1 MNGINGN
8 WDDRLNQL
16 KYQDLQREI
25 EYLHLL
31 NEADGVQYG
40 LLARAGKALRERL
53 YALGSRVWARRS
65 RVRSMFKPT
74 EKKAS
79 VLR

>member
-31 NEADGVQYG
+31 NEVEGARYG
-40 LLARAGKALRERL
+40 LLARLGKALQDRL
-53 YALGSRVWARRS
+53 YALGSRVWS
-65 RVRSMFKPT
+65 RKAQTPGMFKPT
-74 EKKAS
+74 HKKAS
-79 VLR
+79 I

>member
-8 WDDRLNQL
+8 WDDRLNQV

-31 NEADGVQYG
+31 NEVEGVKVG
-40 LLARAGKALRERL
+40 PLARAGKALQERL
-53 YALGSRVWARRS
+53 HALGSRLRNRKAQTPG
-65 RVRSMFKPT
+65 MFKPT
-74 EKKAS
+74 DKKIS
-79 VLR
+79 I

>member
-1 MNGINGN
+1 MNGINGQ

-31 NEADGVQYG
+31 NEVEGVRYG
-40 LLARAGKALRERL
+40 LLARVGKALQERL
-53 YALGSRVWARRS
+53 QVLKGRLWASKAFTRG
-65 RVRSMFKPT
+65 MYKPT
-74 EKKAS
+74 EKKIS
-79 VLR
+79 I

>member
-1 MNGINGN
+1 MNGMNGQ

-31 NEADGVQYG
+31 NEVEGVRYG
-40 LLARAGKALRERL
+40 PLARAGKALQERL
-53 YALGSRVWARRS
+53 HALGSRIWERKS
-65 RVRSMFKPT
+65 YVRGMFKPT
-74 EKKAS
+74 HKNIS
-79 VLR
+79 I

>member
-1 MNGINGN
+1 MNGINGQ

-31 NEADGVQYG
+31 NEAEGVRYG
-40 LLARAGKALRERL
+40 LLARAGKALQERL
-53 YALGSRVWARRS
+53 HAIKGRVWGRKAQAQG
-65 RVRSMFKPT
+65 MFKPT
-74 EKKAS
+74 EKKIS
-79 VLR
+79 I

>member
-1 MNGINGN
+1 MNGINGQ

-31 NEADGVQYG
+31 NEVEGVRYG
-40 LLARAGKALRERL
+40 LLARVGKALQERL
-53 YALGSRVWARRS
+53 RVLKSRLWDRKSFAKG
-65 RVRSMFKPT
+65 MYKPT
-74 EKKAS
+74 DKKIS
-79 VLR
+79 I

>member
-1 MNGINGN
+1 MNGINGQ

-31 NEADGVQYG
+31 NEVEGVRYG
-40 LLARAGKALRERL
+40 PLARAGKALRERL
-53 YALGSRVWARRS
+53 QALKSRLWDRKAFAKD
-65 RVRSMFKPT
+65 MYKPT
-74 EKKAS
+74 SKKVS
-79 VLR
+79 I